1 MPTPTYFAIAKT
13 VLTGTSS
20 LITFSSIPSTYT
32 DLILVASMR
41 YNDGGGDR
49 SAFTLLLNSQTT
61 SSTDSSMTRLYGYSS
76 AAASGRSSSTYFSNQ
91 YDVVGSG
98 ATANTFSSVE
108 IYIPNYAGSANK
120 VLSVSG
126 VSENNSSTDALTGA
140 VADLWQNTSA
150 ITTIKLQP
158 SSGITNFASGSS
170 FYLYG
175 IKNS

>member
-1 MPTPTYFAIAKT
+1 MPTPTYVALAKT

-32 DLILVASMR
+32 DLVLVCSMR
-41 YNDGGGDR
+41 YNDGGGGR
-49 SAFTLLLNSQTT
+49 SPFTLLLNSQTT
-61 SSTDSSMTRLYGYSS
+61 SSTDSSMTNLRGYTS
-76 AAASGRSSSTYFSNQ
+76 AAGSGRNSNTYFSNV
-91 YDVVGSG
+91 YDVVGS
-98 ATANTFSSVE
+98 ADTANTFSSVE

-126 VSENNSSTDALTGA
+126 VSENNSSTDALTGVEA
-140 VADLWQNTSA
+140 GLWSNTSV

-158 SSGITNFASGSS
+158 TAGITNFASGSR
-170 FYLYG
+170 FDLYG